1 MLCSFG
7 IMVRQGIPKVKK
19 GEEIQQG
26 QVLVSGRVP
35 VIGDDEQEIS
45 AFYVQ
50 SQGEILAETVE
61 TYEKELPLTRDVR
74 YPTGR
79 KRYGLRLIAG
89 PFSFSFL
96 MPECLIPE
104 LGKNGNKENWDYTAD
119 MIQLKLFSNFYLPLF
134 VGKIAGEYM
143 TVYEKGYTKEEL
155 EQTASET
162 NRQFVEKLREKGV
175 QILENNDKIE
185 KNISGY
191 RISGTLKVIE
201 PAAVSV
207 PVSKTQGD

>member
-1 MLCSFG
+1 MQPLQPVNAPRRLPGVAEIRVCRFAASHPFLRIDLAADG
-7 IMVRQGIPKVKK
+7 IIEPEDER
-19 GEEIQQG
+19 G
-26 QVLVSGRVP
+26 QPPVVP
-35 VIGDDEQEIS
+35 V
-45 AFYVQ
+45 
-50 SQGEILAETVE
+50 
-61 TYEKELPLTRDVR
+61 
-74 YPTGR
+74 
-79 KRYGLRLIAG
+79 
-89 PFSFSFL
+89 
-96 MPECLIPE
+96 
-104 LGKNGNKENWDYTAD
+104 
-119 MIQLKLFSNFYLPLF
+119 IQLKLFSNFYLPLF